1 MQNIENGLFPIYL
14 NDLFILNTEQK
25 GKKRREI
32 KEWMKR
38 VREG

>member
-1 MQNIENGLFPIYL
+1 MQNIENGLLSIYL
-14 NDLFILNTEQK
+14 NNLFILNTEQK

-38 VREG
+38 GREG